1 MMADH
6 DDKPKRMDRRALLTG
21 AAIGAG
27 GVAALAA
34 GGAKLQSMQRQF
46 ATPKAVPEGA
56 PPEVALSFADSH
68 PSYHGARRAPVGAP
82 NIITIILDD
91 VGFSDLGCYGSEIPT
106 PAFDALAAGGL
117 RYANFRTTAM
127 CSPTR
132 AAFQTGL
139 NHHSAGMGWL
149 ADIDSGYPGYRGD
162 LTHDAATIAET
173 LRDAGWNT
181 LHCGKW
187 HLNNNSTTGATGPYD
202 NWPTSR
208 GYERAYW
215 FQGHST
221 DYFKPGELFDGV
233 APVEPPDQPDYYVT
247 DDLTDRAIR
256 YIGTQHAMAPER
268 PFFLTLAFSGAH
280 SPLQVRGRDRDRH
293 KGKYDAGWDVIRAA
307 RLERQR
313 KMGLLPETTQLPPL
327 SFGADPWE
335 HLSPLQKHLYARYM
349 EVYAGIISSMDDN
362 VGRLVATLDRLGI
375 RDNTLV
381 LVFSDNGGS
390 AEGSP
395 TGTPNIF
402 ATAFMRPVP
411 LEQAALLY
419 DVMGE
424 DATFPHY
431 PMGWAC
437 VSNTPFRK
445 YKQYVHLG
453 GVADPMIVNW
463 PARIKEH
470 GAIRQQFVHVVDLF
484 PTLLEAAGV
493 ARTPTY
499 QGRPQKPLEGA
510 SAFATFGST
519 TAPTRREQYYELGGM
534 RAYQMDNWRLAADH
548 ERGGDFAKDHWSL
561 YDISHESNE
570 LTDLSAQHP
579 EIAAQMKA
587 KWDAAAERYGVLPL
601 DDRALIVKMVQDR
614 QRRGTRPYWD
624 LRPPMERMAHDVAPE
639 VCGQD
644 HSIEVDLIRPAGR
657 GNGVLIAG
665 GSKHAGYALYVLEDQ
680 LVYETSLV
688 PWVERIVAQTKL
700 PEGKLVVRFEQKMKS
715 RPFDG
720 KGMLFVNGRKVAEHV
735 FERCLL
741 STSYDGVSVGA
752 DLGNQVSTAY
762 RGPAPFQ
769 GVIERVQIRIDS
781 RNPTMLETARFMREL
796 TWRQ

>member
-1 MMADH
+1 VAD
-6 DDKPKRMDRRALLTG
+6 DDKRGKIDRRSLLTG
-21 AAIGAG
+21 VAIG
-27 GVAALAA
+27 GVSVGALAV
-34 GGAKLQSMQRQF
+34 GGAKLQDMQRKF
-46 ATPKAVPEGA
+46 ATPKAVADGA
-56 PPEVALSFADSH
+56 PAEVELSFADSH
-68 PSYHGARRAPVGAP
+68 PAYTAARHAPAGAP

-106 PAFDALAAGGL
+106 PHMDALAASGL

-181 LHCGKW
+181 LHVGKW
-187 HLNNNSTTGATGPYD
+187 HLNNNSTTGATGPYV

-215 FQGHST
+215 YQGHST
-221 DYFKPGELFDGV
+221 DYFKPSELFDGV
-233 APVEPPDQPDYYVT
+233 APVEPPDVPDYYVT
-247 DDLTDRAIR
+247 EDLTDRAIR
-256 YIGTQHAMAPER
+256 YINTQQAMAPEK
-268 PFFLTLAFSGAH
+268 PFFMTLAFSGAH
-280 SPLQVRGRDRDRH
+280 SPLQARARDRDRH
-293 KGKYDAGWDVIRAA
+293 HGKYEAGWDVIRAA

-313 KMGLLPETTQLPPL
+313 AMGLVPDTTKLPPL
-327 SFGADPWE
+327 SFGADPWDS
-335 HLSPLQKHLYARYM
+335 LSPEQKHLYARYM
-349 EVYAGIISSMDDN
+349 EVYAGVISCIDDN
-362 VGRLVATLDRLGI
+362 VGRLMTALDNLGV
-375 RDNTLV
+375 RENTLV
-381 LVFSDNGGS
+381 MIFSDNGAS
-390 AEGSP
+390 PEGSP

-402 ATAFMRPVP
+402 ATAFLRPVP
-411 LEQAALLY
+411 LEDATKLY

-437 VSNTPFRK
+437 ASNTPYRK

-463 PARIKEH
+463 PARVQDH
-470 GAIRQQFVHVVDLF
+470 GAIRRQFVHVVDLF

-493 ARTPTY
+493 QRPATY
-499 QGRPQKPLEGA
+499 QGRPQKPIEGA
-510 SAFATFGST
+510 SAFATFNST
-519 TAPTRREQYYELGGM
+519 TAPTRTEQYYEMGGT
-534 RAYQMDNWRLAADH
+534 RAYQSGTWRLTAEH
-548 ERGGDFAKDHWSL
+548 ERGGDFATDHWAL
-561 YDISHESNE
+561 YDISQEANE
-570 LTDLSAQHP
+570 LTDLSGAHP
-579 EIAAQMKA
+579 DIAADLKA
-587 KWDAAAERYGVLPL
+587 KWDAAALRYGVLPL

-624 LRPPMERMAHDVAPE
+624 LRLPIERMAHDVAPG

-644 HSIEVDLIRPAGR
+644 HSIDIDLVRPAGS

-665 GSKHAGYALYVLEDQ
+665 GSKHAGYVLYILDGQ
-680 LVYETSLV
+680 LIYETSLV
-688 PWVERIVAQTKL
+688 PWVERIVAPGKL
-700 PEGKLVVRFEQKMKS
+700 PEGHLQVRYQQVMKQ

-720 KGMLFVNGRKVAEHV
+720 SGMLFVNGQKVAEHV
-735 FERCLL
+735 FDRCLL
-741 STSYDGVSVGA
+741 ATSYDGVSVGA
-752 DLGNQVSTAY
+752 DLGNQVSLAY
-762 RGPAPFQ
+762 KGPTPFQ
-769 GVIERVQIRIDS
+769 GVIERVQIHVDS
-781 RNPTMLETARFMREL
+781 HPSSVLEMARFMREL
-796 TWRQ
+796 SWRQ

>member
-1 MMADH
+1 MAD
-6 DDKPKRMDRRALLTG
+6 KPEKDGKLDRRSLLTG
-21 AAIGAG
+21 AALGVG

-34 GGAKLQSMQRQF
+34 GGAKLQDMQRKF
-46 ATPKAVPEGA
+46 ATPKPVAEGGA
-56 PPEVALSFADSH
+56 PEVELSFADSH
-68 PSYHGARRAPVGAP
+68 PAYQKPRSAPTGAP

-106 PAFDALAAGGL
+106 PAFDALAAQGL

-162 LTHDAATIAET
+162 LTHDAATLAET
-173 LRDAGWNT
+173 LREAGWST
-181 LHCGKW
+181 LHVGKW
-187 HLNNNSTTGATGPYD
+187 HLNNNSSTGATGPYD

-215 FQGHST
+215 YQGHST
-221 DYFKPGELFDGV
+221 DYFKPSELFDGV
-233 APVEPPDQPDYYVT
+233 APVEPPNTPDYYVT
-247 DDLTDRAIR
+247 DDFTDRAIQ
-256 YIGTQHAMAPER
+256 YIGTQHAMAPEK

-293 KGKYDAGWDVIRAA
+293 KGNYDAGWDVIRAA
-307 RLERQR
+307 RLEKQR
-313 KMGLLPETTQLPPL
+313 KMGLLPETTKLPPL
-327 SFGADPWE
+327 SFGANPWDT
-335 HLSPLQKHLYARYM
+335 LTPLQKHLYARYM

-362 VGRLVATLDRLGI
+362 VGRLMAALEELGV

-390 AEGSP
+390 AEGSE

-402 ATAFMRPVP
+402 ATAFLRPVP
-411 LEQAALLY
+411 IEQAAAFY

-437 VSNTPFRK
+437 ASNTPFRK

-453 GVADPMIVNW
+453 GIADPFIVSW
-463 PARIKEH
+463 PARVKDH

-484 PTLLEAAGV
+484 PTILEAAGV
-493 ARTPTY
+493 QRPATY
-499 QGRPQKPLEGA
+499 QGRPQKPIEGA
-510 SAFATFGST
+510 SAFATLGSV
-519 TAPTRREQYYELGGM
+519 TAPTRTEQYYELGGM
-534 RAYQMDNWRLAADH
+534 RAYQSGTWRLAADH
-548 ERGGDFAKDHWSL
+548 DRGGDFSKDHWSL
-561 YDISHESNE
+561 YDMSHESNE

-579 EIAAQMKA
+579 KIAADLKA
-587 KWDAAAERYGVLPL
+587 KWDAAALRYGVLPL
-601 DDRALIVKMVQDR
+601 DDRALIVKMVQDK
-614 QRRGTRPYWD
+614 QRRGTRANWD
-624 LRPPMERMAHDVAPE
+624 LRPPIERMAHDVAPA
-639 VCGQD
+639 VCGQNHTID
-644 HSIEVDLIRPAGR
+644 IDLIRPPGQ
-657 GNGVLIAG
+657 GDGVLIAG
-665 GSKHAGYALYVLEDQ
+665 GSKHAGYTLYILDGR
-680 LVYETSLV
+680 LIYETSLI
-688 PWVERIVAQTKL
+688 PWVERIEAPTKL
-700 PEGKLVVRFEQKMKS
+700 PDGKLQIRYEQKMTQ

-720 KGMLFVNGRKVAEHV
+720 GGALFVNGGKVAEHT
-735 FERCLL
+735 FDRCLL
-741 STSYDGVSVGA
+741 ATSYDGVSIGA
-752 DLGNQVSTAY
+752 DLGNQVSQDYKGAT
-762 RGPAPFQ
+762 PFQ
-769 GVIERVQIRIDS
+769 GTIERVRIHIDGHD
-781 RNPTMLETARFMREL
+781 PTLLEMARFMREL

>member
-1 MMADH
+1 MADK
-6 DDKPKRMDRRALLTG
+6 DKSGKLDRRSLLTG
-21 AAIGAG
+21 AAIGGAAVG
-27 GVAALAA
+27 GLAF
-34 GGAKLQSMQRQF
+34 GGAKLQEMQRKF
-46 ATPKAVPEGA
+46 ATPAAVENGGPAQVE
-56 PPEVALSFADSH
+56 LSFADSH
-68 PSYHGARRAPVGAP
+68 PAYQPPKGAPAGAP

-106 PAFDALAAGGL
+106 PHFDALAAQGL

-181 LHCGKW
+181 LHVGKW
-187 HLNNNSTTGATGPYD
+187 HLNNNSTTGATGPYV

-221 DYFKPGELFDGV
+221 DYFKPSELFDGV
-233 APVEPPDQPDYYVT
+233 APVEPPDTPDYYVT

-256 YIGTQHAMAPER
+256 YINTQRAMAPEK

-293 KGKYDAGWDVIRAA
+293 RGKYDAGWDAIRAA

-313 KMGLLPETTQLPPL
+313 GMGLVPDTTKLPPL
-327 SFGADPWE
+327 SFGADPWDS
-335 HLSPLQKHLYARYM
+335 LSAAQKHLYARYM
-349 EVYAGIISSMDDN
+349 EVYAGVISCLDDN
-362 VGRLVATLDRLGI
+362 VGRLMAALETQGI

-395 TGTPNIF
+395 TGTPNVF
-402 ATAFMRPVP
+402 ATAFLRPVP
-411 LEQAALLY
+411 QEEAEKLY

-424 DATFPHY
+424 DSTFPHY

-437 VSNTPFRK
+437 ASNTPFRK

-453 GVADPMIVNW
+453 GVADPLIVHW
-463 PARIKEH
+463 PGRIHDH
-470 GAIRQQFVHVVDLF
+470 GAIRPQFVHVVDLF

-493 ARTPTY
+493 QRPAAY
-499 QGRPQKPLEGA
+499 EGRPQKPLEGA
-510 SAFATFGST
+510 SAFATFNSVA
-519 TAPTRREQYYELGGM
+519 APTRTEQYYELGGT
-534 RAYQMDNWRLAADH
+534 RAYQSGTWRLTAEH
-548 ERGGDFAKDHWSL
+548 ERGEDFARDHWAL
-561 YDISHESNE
+561 YDMSREINE
-570 LTDLSAQHP
+570 LTDLSDQHP
-579 EIAAQMKA
+579 DIAEKLRA
-587 KWDAAAERYGVLPL
+587 KWDAAALRYGVLPL
-601 DDRALIVKMVQDR
+601 DDRALIVKMVQDK

-624 LRPPMERMAHDVAPE
+624 LRPPLERLAHDVAPA

-644 HSIEVDLIRPAGR
+644 HRIDVDLERLPGR
-657 GNGVLIAG
+657 GDGVLIAG
-665 GSKHAGYALYVLEDQ
+665 GSKHAGFVLYIQNGQ
-680 LVYETSLV
+680 LIYETSLI
-688 PWVERIVAQTKL
+688 PWVERIVAPGTL
-700 PEGKLVVRFEQKMKS
+700 PDGKLQVRYQQIMKA

-720 KGMLFVNGRKVAEHV
+720 RGLLFVNGQQVADYT
-735 FERCLL
+735 FNRCLL
-741 STSYDGVSVGA
+741 STSYDGVSIGA
-752 DLGNQVSTAY
+752 DLGNQVSLHYT
-762 RGPAPFQ
+762 GPTPFQ
-769 GVIERVQIRIDS
+769 GVVERVQINIDS
-781 RNPTMLETARFMREL
+781 RPSTVMEMARFMREL
-796 TWRQ
+796 SWRQ

>member
-1 MMADH
+1 VAGS
-6 DDKPKRMDRRALLTG
+6 DKDGKLDRRSLLTG
-21 AAIGAG
+21 AAIGAVSVG
-27 GVAALAA
+27 ALAA
-34 GGAKLQSMQRQF
+34 GGAKLQDLQRKF
-46 ATPKAVPEGA
+46 ATPKPVAEGA
-56 PPEVALSFADSH
+56 PAQVELSFADSH
-68 PSYHGARRAPVGAP
+68 PAYEPARKAPAGAP

-106 PAFDALAAGGL
+106 PHFDALAAQGL
-117 RYANFRTTAM
+117 RYNNFRTTAM

-181 LHCGKW
+181 LHVGKW
-187 HLNNNSTTGATGPYD
+187 HLNNNSTTGATGPYV

-221 DYFKPGELFDGV
+221 DYFKPSELFDGV
-233 APVEPPDQPDYYVT
+233 APVEPPDTPDYYVT

-256 YIGTQHAMAPER
+256 YINTQQAMAPEK
-268 PFFLTLAFSGAH
+268 PFFLTVAYSGAH

-293 KGKYDAGWDVIRAA
+293 RGTYDAGWDVIRAA
-307 RLERQR
+307 RLQ
-313 KMGLLPETTQLPPL
+313 KQLAMGLLPETTKLPPL

-335 HLSPLQKHLYARYM
+335 SLSADQKHLYARYM
-349 EVYAGIISSMDDN
+349 EVYAGIISSLDDN
-362 VGRLVATLDRLGI
+362 VGRLMAALDRLGV

-381 LVFSDNGGS
+381 IVFSDNGGS
-390 AEGSP
+390 PEGSP

-402 ATAFMRPVP
+402 ATAFLRPVP
-411 LEQAALLY
+411 LDEALKLY

-437 VSNTPFRK
+437 ASNTPFRK

-453 GVADPMIVNW
+453 GVADPLIVNW
-463 PARIKEH
+463 PGRVKDH

-493 ARTPTY
+493 ARPATY
-499 QGRPQKPLEGA
+499 QGRPQKPVEGA
-510 SAFATFGST
+510 SAFATFNSM
-519 TAPTRREQYYELGGM
+519 TAPTRTEQYYELGGT
-534 RAYQMDNWRLAADH
+534 RAYQSGTWRLTAEH
-548 ERGGDFAKDHWSL
+548 ERGDDFAKDHWAL
-561 YDISHESNE
+561 YDMSHEANE
-570 LTDLSAQHP
+570 LTDLSGQHP
-579 EIAAQMKA
+579 DIAAQLKA
-587 KWDAAAERYGVLPL
+587 KWDAAALRYGVLPL
-601 DDRALIVKMVQDR
+601 DDRALIVKMLQDK
-614 QRRGTRPYWD
+614 QRRGTRPSWD
-624 LRPPMERMAHDVAPE
+624 LRPPLERLAHDVAPA

-644 HSIEVDLIRPAGR
+644 HAIDIDLVRPAGH
-657 GNGVLIAG
+657 GDGVLIAG
-665 GSKHAGYALYVLEDQ
+665 GSKHAGYTLYVLGGR
-680 LVYETSLV
+680 LFYETSLI
-688 PWVERIVAQTKL
+688 PWVERIAADGAL
-700 PEGKLVVRFEQKMKS
+700 PDGRLHIRYQQVMQA

-720 KGMLFVNGRKVAEHV
+720 TGMLFVNGQKVAEHR
-735 FERCLL
+735 FARCLL
-741 STSYDGVSVGA
+741 ATSYDGVSVGA

-762 RGPAPFQ
+762 QGPAPFQ

-781 RNPTMLETARFMREL
+781 RPSTVMEMARFMREL
-796 TWRQ
+796 SWRQ

>member
-1 MMADH
+1 MTNEDGR
-6 DDKPKRMDRRALLTG
+6 KKLDRRSLLTG

-34 GGAKLQSMQRQF
+34 GGAKLADMQRKF
-46 ATPKAVPEGA
+46 ATPKAVAEGA
-56 PPEVALSFADSH
+56 APEVELSFADSH
-68 PSYHGARRAPVGAP
+68 PSYQAARRAPSGAP

-91 VGFSDLGCYGSEIPT
+91 IGFSDLGCYGSEIAT
-106 PAFDALAAGGL
+106 PAFDALAASGL

-181 LHCGKW
+181 LHVGKW

-215 FQGHST
+215 YQGHST
-221 DYFKPGELFDGV
+221 DYFKPSELFDGV
-233 APVEPPDQPDYYVT
+233 APVEPPDVPDYYVT

-256 YIGTQHAMAPER
+256 YIDTQHAMAPEK

-293 KGKYDAGWDVIRAA
+293 KGAYDVGWDVTRAA

-313 KMGLLPETTQLPPL
+313 KMGLVPETTALPPL

-335 HLSPLQKHLYARYM
+335 TLSPLQKKLYARYM
-349 EVYAGIISSMDDN
+349 EVYAGIVSNLDDN
-362 VGRLVATLDRLGI
+362 VGRLVAALERLGV
-375 RDNTLV
+375 RENTLL
-381 LVFSDNGGS
+381 LVFSDNGAS

-411 LEQAALLY
+411 LEQAAELY

-437 VSNTPFRK
+437 ASNTPFRK

-453 GVADPMIVNW
+453 GVADPLIVSW
-463 PARIKEH
+463 PARVKDH
-470 GAIRQQFVHVVDLF
+470 GATRQQFVHVVDLF

-493 ARTPTY
+493 QRAPTY
-499 QGRPQKPLEGA
+499 QGRPQKPIEGA
-510 SAFATFGST
+510 SVFATFASVD
-519 TAPTRREQYYELGGM
+519 APTRTEQYYELGGM
-534 RAYQMDNWRLAADH
+534 RAFQSGKWRLTADH
-548 ERGGDFAKDHWSL
+548 DRGGDFARDHWSL
-561 YDISHESNE
+561 YDMSHEANE
-570 LTDLSAQHP
+570 LTDLSAQFP
-579 EIAAQMKA
+579 DVAAQLKA
-587 KWDAAAERYGVLPL
+587 KWDEAALRYGVLPL

-624 LRPPMERMAHDVAPE
+624 LRPPIERMAHDVAPS

-644 HSIEVDLIRPAGR
+644 HSIDVDLVRPPGR
-657 GNGVLIAG
+657 GDGVLIAG
-665 GSKHAGYALYVLEDQ
+665 GSRHAGYTLYILDDQ
-680 LVYETSLV
+680 LFYEMSLI
-688 PWVERIVAQTKL
+688 PWVEKIAAPGKL
-700 PEGKLVVRFEQKMKS
+700 PDGKLTVRYEQKMTS

-720 KGMLFVNGRKVAEHV
+720 GGALFVNGEKVAEHT
-735 FERCLL
+735 FARCLL
-741 STSYDGVSVGA
+741 ATSYDGVSVGA

-762 RGPAPFQ
+762 RGPTPFQ
-769 GVIERVQIRIDS
+769 GVIERVQIKIDS
-781 RNPTMLETARFMREL
+781 RDPTILETARFMREL

>member
-1 MMADH
+1 MADE
-6 DDKPKRMDRRALLTG
+6 KPNKIDRRSLLTG

-27 GVAALAA
+27 SVAALAA
-34 GGAKLQSMQRQF
+34 GGAKLQDLQRKF
-46 ATPKAVPEGA
+46 ATPHSVAEGA
-56 PPEVALSFADSH
+56 PAQVELSFADSH
-68 PSYHGARRAPVGAP
+68 PAYEAARHAPAGAP

-106 PAFDALAAGGL
+106 PHFDALAAGGL

-181 LHCGKW
+181 LHVGKW
-187 HLNNNSTTGATGPYD
+187 HLNNNSTTGATGPYV

-215 FQGHST
+215 YQGHST
-221 DYFKPGELFDGV
+221 DYFKPSELFDGV
-233 APVEPPDQPDYYVT
+233 APVEPPDTPDYYVT

-256 YIGTQHAMAPER
+256 YINTQQAMAPEK

-293 KGKYDAGWDVIRAA
+293 RGQYEAGWDVIRAA

-313 KMGLLPETTQLPPL
+313 AMGIVPPTTSLPPL

-335 HLSPLQKHLYARYM
+335 SLSPQQKHLYARYM
-349 EVYAGIISSMDDN
+349 EVYAGVISSMDDN
-362 VGRLVATLDRLGI
+362 VGRLIAALDNLGV
-375 RDNTLV
+375 RENTLV

-390 AEGSP
+390 PEGSP

-402 ATAFMRPVP
+402 ATAFLRPVP
-411 LEQAALLY
+411 LEEATKLY

-437 VSNTPFRK
+437 ASNTPFRK

-453 GVADPMIVNW
+453 GVADPLIVNW
-463 PARIKEH
+463 PSRIHDH
-470 GAIRQQFVHVVDLF
+470 GAIRPQFVHVVDLF
-484 PTLLEAAGV
+484 PTLLESAGV
-493 ARTPTY
+493 QRAATY
-499 QGRPQKPLEGA
+499 QGRPQKPIEGA
-510 SAFATFGST
+510 SAFATFNST
-519 TAPTRREQYYELGGM
+519 TAPTRTEQYYELGGT
-534 RAYQMDNWRLAADH
+534 RAYQSGTWRLTAEH
-548 ERGGDFAKDHWSL
+548 ERGEDFARDHWAL
-561 YDISHESNE
+561 YDMAHEANE
-570 LTDLSAQHP
+570 LTDLSDKYPQV
-579 EIAAQMKA
+579 AAELKA
-587 KWDAAAERYGVLPL
+587 KWDAAALRYGVLPL
-601 DDRALIVKMVQDR
+601 DDRALIVKMVQDK
-614 QRRGTRPYWD
+614 QRRGTRPDWD
-624 LRPPMERMAHDVAPE
+624 LRMPIERLAHDVAPA

-644 HSIEVDLIRPAGR
+644 HMITVALERPPGQ
-657 GNGVLIAG
+657 GDGVLIAG
-665 GSKHAGYALYVLEDQ
+665 GSKHAGFVLHILNGQ

-688 PWVERIVAQTKL
+688 PWVERIVAPVEL
-700 PEGKLVVRFEQKMKS
+700 PNGKLQVRYQQIMTA

-720 KGMLFVNGRKVAEHV
+720 SGLLFVNGEKVAEHK
-735 FERCLL
+735 FDRCLL
-741 STSYDGVSVGA
+741 SMSYDGISVGA

-762 RGPAPFQ
+762 RGPTPFQ
-769 GVIERVQIRIDS
+769 GTIERVQIHIDS
-781 RNPTMLETARFMREL
+781 HPSTVMEMARFMREL
-796 TWRQ
+796 SWRQ

>member
-1 MMADH
+1 MAD
-6 DDKPKRMDRRALLTG
+6 KPEKDGKLDRRSLLTG
-21 AAIGAG
+21 AALGAG

-34 GGAKLQSMQRQF
+34 GGAKLQDMQRKF
-46 ATPKAVPEGA
+46 ATPKPVAEGGA
-56 PPEVALSFADSH
+56 PEVELSFADSH
-68 PSYHGARRAPVGAP
+68 PAYQKPRSAPTGAP

-106 PAFDALAAGGL
+106 PAFDALAAQGL

-162 LTHDAATIAET
+162 LTHDAATLAET
-173 LRDAGWNT
+173 LREAGWST
-181 LHCGKW
+181 LHVGKW
-187 HLNNNSTTGATGPYD
+187 HLNNNSSTGATGPYD

-215 FQGHST
+215 YQGHST
-221 DYFKPGELFDGV
+221 DYFKPSELFDGV
-233 APVEPPDQPDYYVT
+233 APVEPPNTPDYYVT
-247 DDLTDRAIR
+247 DDFTDRAIQ
-256 YIGTQHAMAPER
+256 YIGTQHAMAPEK

-293 KGKYDAGWDVIRAA
+293 KGNYDAGWDVIRAA
-307 RLERQR
+307 RLEKQC
-313 KMGLLPETTQLPPL
+313 KMGLLPETTKLPPL
-327 SFGADPWE
+327 SFGANPWDT
-335 HLSPLQKHLYARYM
+335 LTPLQKHLYARYM

-362 VGRLVATLDRLGI
+362 VGRLMAALEELGV

-390 AEGSP
+390 AEGSE

-402 ATAFMRPVP
+402 ATAFLRPVP
-411 LEQAALLY
+411 IEQAAAFY

-437 VSNTPFRK
+437 ASNTPFRK

-453 GVADPMIVNW
+453 GIADPFIVSW
-463 PARIKEH
+463 PARVKDH

-484 PTLLEAAGV
+484 PTILEAAGV
-493 ARTPTY
+493 QRPATY
-499 QGRPQKPLEGA
+499 QGRPQKPIEGA
-510 SAFATFGST
+510 SAFATLGSV
-519 TAPTRREQYYELGGM
+519 TAPTRTEQYYELGGM
-534 RAYQMDNWRLAADH
+534 RAYQSGTWRLAADH
-548 ERGGDFAKDHWSL
+548 DRGGDFSKDHWSL
-561 YDISHESNE
+561 YDMSHESNE

-579 EIAAQMKA
+579 KIAADLKA
-587 KWDAAAERYGVLPL
+587 KWDAAALRYGVLPL
-601 DDRALIVKMVQDR
+601 DDRALIVKMVQDK
-614 QRRGTRPYWD
+614 QRRGTRANWD
-624 LRPPMERMAHDVAPE
+624 LRPPIERMAHDVAPA
-639 VCGQD
+639 VCGQNHTID
-644 HSIEVDLIRPAGR
+644 IDLIRPPGQ
-657 GNGVLIAG
+657 GDGVLIAG
-665 GSKHAGYALYVLEDQ
+665 GSKHAGYTLYILDGR
-680 LVYETSLV
+680 LIYETSLI
-688 PWVERIVAQTKL
+688 PWVERIEAPTKL
-700 PEGKLVVRFEQKMKS
+700 PDGKLQIRYEQKMTQ

-720 KGMLFVNGRKVAEHV
+720 GGALFVNGGKVAEHT
-735 FERCLL
+735 FDRCLL
-741 STSYDGVSVGA
+741 ATSYDGVSIGA
-752 DLGNQVSTAY
+752 DLGNQVSQDYKGAT
-762 RGPAPFQ
+762 PFQ
-769 GVIERVQIRIDS
+769 GTIERVRIHIDGHD
-781 RNPTMLETARFMREL
+781 PTLLEMARFMREL